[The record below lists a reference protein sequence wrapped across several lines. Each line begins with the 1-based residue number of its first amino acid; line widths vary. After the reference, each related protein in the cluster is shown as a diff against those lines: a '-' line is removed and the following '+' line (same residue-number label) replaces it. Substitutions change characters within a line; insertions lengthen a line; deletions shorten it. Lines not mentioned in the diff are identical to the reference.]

1 MTTMRATSDDR
12 GSRSGYRVILVG
24 RTGMEGSL
32 RADAGLELIRV
43 RSAFDAIGELGDPID
58 HDSPSRS
65 VVIVGPDASPADGRG
80 RSFVQALRL
89 VDAGV
94 SVLRVG
100 RRADG
105 ADRGPFD
112 GVVEP
117 SLSPDGLR
125 AMLEGGPRVAA
136 EHAPAPASTE
146 PSVWPGSESLTEG
159 MPIDALVRAAVGA
172 EAKPAHDRVGD
183 EPMVAAILRG
193 QDAMGVGLRLI
204 RERLGVSDVE
214 LIPPG
219 EGEPPEH
226 AVGVRWNE
234 RVIGHLVSREAARRE
249 LQRQAVWLAGW
260 ARLGEQRREL
270 EAAAFTDP
278 LTGAWNRRYFDKFL
292 PAAIERTRRNR
303 GSLTVMVFDIDDFK
317 QYNDRYG
324 HAAGDEIL
332 AGVVALLR
340 STIRPTDRVCRIGGD
355 EFAVIFHEP
364 TGPREAASKHPESVY
379 GIAKRFQSQVCAR
392 RFPKLGDEAPGTL
405 TISGGLATYPWDG
418 ASAEALLERADELAL
433 QSKREGKNA
442 ITLGKG
448 AVRACG
454 TDADAGG
461 ETSRHEGQ

>member
-1 MTTMRATSDDR
+1 MRATGEAR
-12 GSRSGYRVILVG
+12 PARSAYRVILVG
-24 RTGMEGSL
+24 RTGVEGAL
-32 RADAGLELIRV
+32 RADAELELIRV
-43 RSAFDAIGELGDPID
+43 RSALDAIGELGDPID
-58 HDSPSRS
+58 HDSPARS
-65 VVIVGPDASPADGRG
+65 VVIVGADAEPTGSRA

-89 VDAGV
+89 VDSGV
-94 SVLRVG
+94 AAFRVG
-100 RRADG
+100 RAGDG
-105 ADRGPFD
+105 GRGAFD

-117 SLSPDGLR
+117 TVTPEGLR
-125 AMLEGGPRVAA
+125 ALLEGRDAGGGVAS
-136 EHAPAPASTE
+136 EPVSSVPE
-146 PSVWPGSESLTEG
+146 PSAWPGSASLAEG
-159 MPIDALVRAAVGA
+159 MPVDALVRAAVGA
-172 EAKPAHDRVGD
+172 EAKPASDRVGD

-193 QDAMGVGLRLI
+193 QDVLAVGLRLI
-204 RERLGVSDVE
+204 RERLGASDVVFLAHE
-214 LIPPG
+214 RDGDPPPA
-219 EGEPPEH
+219 EG
-226 AVGVRWNE
+226 VGVRWND
-234 RVIGHLVSREAARRE
+234 RLLGHLVSATASRRG

-332 AGVVALLR
+332 AGVVGLLR

-364 TGPREAASKHPESVY
+364 TGPREAASKHPESVF
-379 GIAKRFQSQVCAR
+379 GIAKRFQKQVCAR

-461 ETSRHEGQ
+461 DTSRHEG